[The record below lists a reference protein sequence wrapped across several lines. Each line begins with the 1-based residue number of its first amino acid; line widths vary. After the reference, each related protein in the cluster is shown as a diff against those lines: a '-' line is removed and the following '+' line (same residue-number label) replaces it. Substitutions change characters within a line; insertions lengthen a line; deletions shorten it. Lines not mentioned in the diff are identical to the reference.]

1 MLERISGLFS
11 FSRLMNLPV
20 YGETTFFVFVHELV
34 NGHFG
39 GLHFGVV
46 GVQVLC
52 KCRFTSL
59 RHVGMESL
67 GHMAVLHLMFQG
79 TTVLFS
85 SAAALFH
92 IPSSPV

>member
-1 MLERISGLFS
+1 
-11 FSRLMNLPV
+11 MNLPV